1 MRPAGL
7 ALALVLT
14 PLGCGGDD
22 GSAGETEAPT
32 TSAASGSGP
41 GTSAD
46 EGSETVTADATG
58 NPGAGWQVVAE
69 LGVERGMAMS
79 VFGASASE
87 VRVAG
92 GQRSAE
98 GSTGFM
104 LLRAA
109 ETWEPEPLPADVPML
124 NWVGRAGDDLWAVG
138 LDGAALRL
146 EDGAWVSHVTPTDVT
161 LWGVWGSGVDDLWA
175 VGGDGVGEAP
185 TLLRFDGTAWSM
197 EALPALSPD
206 AHALFKVWGWDA
218 EHVYVAGDHGIVM
231 RRSGGSWEA
240 TELGSIR
247 RSSPTSAN

>member
-98 GSTGFM
+98 GSSGFM
-104 LLRAA
+104 LLRTA
-109 ETWEPEPLPADVPML
+109 ESWDPEPLPADSPM
-124 NWVGRAGDDLWAVG
+124 WDLPNVILAQ
-138 LDGAALRL
+138 
-146 EDGAWVSHVTPTDVT
+146 HT
-161 LWGVWGSGVDDLWA
+161 SG
-175 VGGDGVGEAP
+175 
-185 TLLRFDGTAWSM
+185 
-197 EALPALSPD
+197 
-206 AHALFKVWGWDA
+206 
-218 EHVYVAGDHGIVM
+218 
-231 RRSGGSWEA
+231 
-240 TELGSIR
+240 
-247 RSSPTSAN
+247 SSPYNADRITQIFLENLGRYRRGEGLKNVVDVALGY